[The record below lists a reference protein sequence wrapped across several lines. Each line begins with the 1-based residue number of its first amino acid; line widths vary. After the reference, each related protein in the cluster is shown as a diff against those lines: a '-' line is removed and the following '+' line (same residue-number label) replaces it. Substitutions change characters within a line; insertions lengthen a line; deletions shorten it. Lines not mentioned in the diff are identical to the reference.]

1 MAYAYGMRFDDDS
14 NAITVI
20 DEDNQTAVTTGY
32 INGEYVEFDGGEN
45 PNYMQTITGTAADP
59 WGGIAKDLHTA
70 IANGGASATI
80 AFSMGQQTLQVPLS
94 NNVGTAGFIIRYGN
108 YYPANGDIFEF
119 YATWFFDDDTSDVI
133 RLYDAYVI
141 EGSNGSYTHTDYKN
155 MASMIPTTLT
165 IIWHPL
171 PEE

>member
-32 INGEYVEFDGGEN
+32 IDGEYVEFGGGN
-45 PNYMQTITGTAADP
+45 PNHVQTITGTVATPVGEEGSPGLFAS
-59 WGGIAKDLHTA
+59 ISEAIFNKNATAKMSITA
-70 IANGGASATI
+70 
-80 AFSMGQQTLQVPLS
+80 GQQTGWTYLLGS
-94 NNVGTAGFIIRYGN
+94 NNGAQLQGYASIFSTNGFLTMRVVWKLVNGNIIVDTFESIQGT
-108 YYPANGDIFEF
+108 
-119 YATWFFDDDTSDVI
+119 
-133 RLYDAYVI
+133 
-141 EGSNGSYTHTDYKN
+141 NGSYQVTDLKS
-155 MASMIPTTLT
+155 MAARCPTELT